1 MLPEWAAY
9 VYTYNILKYSL
20 QADTFLY
27 VSSSSLV

>member
-20 QADTFLY
+20 QADPFWD
-27 VSSSSLV
+27 VSLSSLV